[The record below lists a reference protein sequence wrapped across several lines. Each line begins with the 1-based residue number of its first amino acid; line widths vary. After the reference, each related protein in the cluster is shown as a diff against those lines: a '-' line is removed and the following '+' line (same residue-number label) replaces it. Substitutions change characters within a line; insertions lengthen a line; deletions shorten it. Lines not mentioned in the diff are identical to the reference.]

1 MYVAFLRQSSFC
13 HKSFFV
19 NKQIFDKTLSR
30 ALKWVDQFF
39 NSFNFI
45 FVEKMLS
52 STIVVFSLLLF
63 IGKLGGPAGR
73 RSFLQLVK
81 FTHVSGQNLSY
92 YFCYILPPHA
102 SAANWAVRRAGGLN
116 RDSGRWRGG
125 ALVQGLVHWGGG
137 NCYFLKLIS
146 YKTDM

>member
-45 FVEKMLS
+45 FSEKMFSFNFMFVEKMLS
-52 STIVVFSLLLF
+52 STIVVFSLLLLHRQT
-63 IGKLGGPAGR
+63 GRSGGPEIIFA
-73 RSFLQLVK
+73 
-81 FTHVSGQNLSY
+81 
-92 YFCYILPPHA
+92 
-102 SAANWAVRRAGGLN
+102 
-116 RDSGRWRGG
+116 
-125 ALVQGLVHWGGG
+125 
-137 NCYFLKLIS
+137 IS
-146 YKTDM
+146 

>member
-19 NKQIFDKTLSR
+19 KKQIFDKTLSR

-52 STIVVFSLLLF
+52 STIVVFSLLLLHRQT
-63 IGKLGGPAGR
+63 GRSGGPEIIFA
-73 RSFLQLVK
+73 
-81 FTHVSGQNLSY
+81 
-92 YFCYILPPHA
+92 
-102 SAANWAVRRAGGLN
+102 
-116 RDSGRWRGG
+116 
-125 ALVQGLVHWGGG
+125 
-137 NCYFLKLIS
+137 IS
-146 YKTDM
+146 